1 MMKINKIQN
10 TNLNLKV
17 RGQGCAD
24 DCTEKKCGLENS
36 TVIHI
41 ETEGGGVRLPPSF
54 LKNDGNAS
62 IWIKKLLYL

>member
-24 DCTEKKCGLENS
+24 DCTDDAIIK
-36 TVIHI
+36 VD
-41 ETEGGGVRLPPSF
+41 TEG
-54 LKNDGNAS
+54 
-62 IWIKKLLYL
+62 

>member
-24 DCTEKKCGLENS
+24 DCTEKKSVGWK
-36 TVIHI
+36 T
-41 ETEGGGVRLPPSF
+41 RR
-54 LKNDGNAS
+54 
-62 IWIKKLLYL
+62 

>member
-24 DCTEKKCGLENS
+24 DCTEKKVWVGKL
-36 TVIHI
+36 
-41 ETEGGGVRLPPSF
+41 
-54 LKNDGNAS
+54 DGNTQGCVYYVF
-62 IWIKKLLYL
+62 L

>member
-24 DCTEKKCGLENS
+24 DCTEKKVWVGKL
-36 TVIHI
+36 
-41 ETEGGGVRLPPSF
+41 
-54 LKNDGNAS
+54 DGNTQGCVYYDTVS
-62 IWIKKLLYL
+62 YTHLTLPTICSV

>member
-24 DCTEKKCGLENS
+24 DCTEKKVWVGKL
-36 TVIHI
+36 
-41 ETEGGGVRLPPSF
+41 
-54 LKNDGNAS
+54 DGNTQGCVYSDTAS
-62 IWIKKLLYL
+62 TPKTTTWW

>member
-24 DCTEKKCGLENS
+24 DCTVVVKLFCNTCG
-36 TVIHI
+36 
-41 ETEGGGVRLPPSF
+41 
-54 LKNDGNAS
+54 
-62 IWIKKLLYL
+62 

>member
-24 DCTEKKCGLENS
+24 DCTEKK
-36 TVIHI
+36 VW
-41 ETEGGGVRLPPSF
+41 GGVRLPPSF

>member
-24 DCTEKKCGLENS
+24 DCTRC
-36 TVIHI
+36 I
-41 ETEGGGVRLPPSF
+41 
-54 LKNDGNAS
+54 
-62 IWIKKLLYL
+62 

>member
-24 DCTEKKCGLENS
+24 DCTEKKVWS
-36 TVIHI
+36 YVKI
-41 ETEGGGVRLPPSF
+41 
-54 LKNDGNAS
+54 
-62 IWIKKLLYL
+62 